1 MIKEVHNAGEQTM
14 AVDPWF
20 LDFAKRATPRLRDL
34 MQRADDELP
43 PMLSDTL
50 ERLRQ
55 SERDAQKR

>member
-1 MIKEVHNAGEQTM
+1 M

-34 MQRADDELP
+34 MQSEDDELP

-55 SERDAQKR
+55 SERDDQKR